1 MLNLMSVIIHFNYE
15 RRIAKMIRYS
25 LPQIVLEA
33 KTISVLRLAKCKLEP
48 NCKFY
53 CSHLKI
59 LALYI
64 VHLDEQVIQNLTLS
78 CPLIEA
84 FRLHKCGGLE

>member
-1 MLNLMSVIIHFNYE
+1 MLNLMYVIVHFNYE

-25 LPQIVLEA
+25 LPQVVLEA
-33 KTISVLRLAKCKLEP
+33 KTISALRLAKRKLEP

-59 LALYI
+59 LALI
-64 VHLDEQVIQNLTLS
+64 LS
-78 CPLIEA
+78 I
-84 FRLHKCGGLE
+84 